1 MAKDELIDDRV
12 SLNHCKQAVDALFT
26 HVSDVAA
33 KKADTQLLPDT
44 EQSFWLTVA
53 LKKQPQSSSLK
64 VFTIPVAYPIVDP
77 RKESVCLIT
86 KDPQRTYK
94 DLIVDNDIHFIHK
107 VVGIEK
113 LKGKFKAYDARRA
126 LLKEHGLFLADKRI
140 IPLLPKLLGSK
151 FFDAKKQP
159 LPVTVTRKDLKK
171 ELERA
176 INSTYMPSI
185 RGTALSIK
193 VGRFS
198 QPAAQVVANI
208 KTALP
213 AIAARVNG
221 GWDNIQGLGLKT
233 SNSVNLPIWSCSLD
247 DTDGGRWAGLTV
259 EDEEDEDE
267 SPGEEDEDEDESQ
280 GEDEDEEL
288 EQDESMDSDEADK
301 DVDMDGDDEKSDS
314 PAVMQ
319 TGKSKGKKRAA
330 DVDEDNQIV
339 ASPKRKKSKKSS
351 DGSSLSAKDGTV
363 DVPTTSKKSKPIV
376 STPAKTVAK
385 ESATSIS
392 PAKDVVSASK
402 PRAKKGTALQAPTP
416 TAANTPATTKKATAA
431 VDKKSTKKKSAE
443 TTDAADAASVTT
455 TIPNTSALKDAPK
468 KDKKKEGKTSPTAS
482 GGLTKPAPTPIVAPI
497 ATTSTESMSAP
508 ANKSKKPLASK
519 TAPVEPLVDVSVSTH
534 GEPPSTQK
542 KGNNVGVKA
551 KKVESVATVVE
562 EKDTSSSK
570 KAKKEKRTTP
580 AVEVSEKIPTVEV
593 EVKDENPKK
602 KRKEKKAKLSSD
614 GALETEV
621 TDVVVAVTE
630 NAKEGKEEKKKK
642 GKKLIDPAAGPEDDA
657 MVMDTAPAPD
667 AVEKKPKKDK
677 KSLVADEKEVPAS
690 LSKEELKKKK
700 SDAPGEKKK
709 NKVSKAK
716 GGKSVKDSLLGKKVV
731 QLGLLASSTPFI
743 TGRPV
748 TLFHNQQILDS
759 GAVGVAFTTPKSL
772 HFDIPDDIQ
781 PLGDP
786 LDVTG
791 SEGNLINTLNF
802 SNPTQLLLSRIRAA
816 GIDTTSFTAIR
827 FKDDMEFYLSVLPSL
842 SPSVSAPYQLHAITA
857 GDPSRG
863 TLSLNTQSMAP
874 PAGARVQFFHR
885 RSVKPLSLDTW
896 RDSASIRHGTV
907 AFTTVSSPES
917 LRDGGD
923 EGKLEST
930 GEELVLENQF
940 VVGSENGSRVH
951 RIYL

>member
-12 SLNHCKQAVDALFT
+12 SLNHCEQAVDALFT

-247 DTDGGRWAGLTV
+247 DTDGGRWAGLTA

-301 DVDMDGDDEKSDS
+301 D
-314 PAVMQ
+314 
-319 TGKSKGKKRAA
+319 
-330 DVDEDNQIV
+330 
-339 ASPKRKKSKKSS
+339 
-351 DGSSLSAKDGTV
+351 
-363 DVPTTSKKSKPIV
+363 
-376 STPAKTVAK
+376 
-385 ESATSIS
+385 
-392 PAKDVVSASK
+392 
-402 PRAKKGTALQAPTP
+402 
-416 TAANTPATTKKATAA
+416 
-431 VDKKSTKKKSAE
+431 
-443 TTDAADAASVTT
+443 
-455 TIPNTSALKDAPK
+455 
-468 KDKKKEGKTSPTAS
+468 
-482 GGLTKPAPTPIVAPI
+482 
-497 ATTSTESMSAP
+497 
-508 ANKSKKPLASK
+508 
-519 TAPVEPLVDVSVSTH
+519 
-534 GEPPSTQK
+534 
-542 KGNNVGVKA
+542 
-551 KKVESVATVVE
+551 
-562 EKDTSSSK
+562 
-570 KAKKEKRTTP
+570 
-580 AVEVSEKIPTVEV
+580 
-593 EVKDENPKK
+593 
-602 KRKEKKAKLSSD
+602 
-614 GALETEV
+614 
-621 TDVVVAVTE
+621 
-630 NAKEGKEEKKKK
+630 KKKK

-731 QLGLLASSTPFI
+731 
-743 TGRPV
+743 
-748 TLFHNQQILDS
+748 
-759 GAVGVAFTTPKSL
+759 
-772 HFDIPDDIQ
+772 
-781 PLGDP
+781 
-786 LDVTG
+786 
-791 SEGNLINTLNF
+791 
-802 SNPTQLLLSRIRAA
+802 
-816 GIDTTSFTAIR
+816 
-827 FKDDMEFYLSVLPSL
+827 
-842 SPSVSAPYQLHAITA
+842 
-857 GDPSRG
+857 
-863 TLSLNTQSMAP
+863 
-874 PAGARVQFFHR
+874 
-885 RSVKPLSLDTW
+885 
-896 RDSASIRHGTV
+896 
-907 AFTTVSSPES
+907 
-917 LRDGGD
+917 
-923 EGKLEST
+923 
-930 GEELVLENQF
+930 
-940 VVGSENGSRVH
+940 
-951 RIYL
+951 

>member
-1 MAKDELIDDRV
+1 MAKDKLIDDRV
-12 SLNHCKQAVDALFT
+12 SLNQCKQAVDALFT

-33 KKADTQLLPDT
+33 KKADTQLLPDA

-94 DLIVDNDIHFIHK
+94 DLIVDNDIHFVHK

-151 FFDAKKQP
+151 FFEAKKQP

-185 RGTALSIK
+185 RGTSLSIK

-208 KTALP
+208 QTALP

-233 SNSVNLPIWSCSLD
+233 SSSVNLPIWSCSLD
-247 DTDGGRWAGLTV
+247 DTDGGRWAGLTA
-259 EDEEDEDE
+259 EDEGE
-267 SPGEEDEDEDESQ
+267 SEGEEDEDEDESQ

-314 PAVMQ
+314 PAVIQ
-319 TGKSKGKKRAA
+319 TVKSKGKKRAA
-330 DVDEDNQIV
+330 DADEDNQIV

-351 DGSSLSAKDGTV
+351 DGSSLSARVGTV

-402 PRAKKGTALQAPTP
+402 PRAKKGTVLQAPTP
-416 TAANTPATTKKATAA
+416 TASNTPAITKKAAAA
-431 VDKKSTKKKSAE
+431 VDKTSTKKKSAE
-443 TTDAADAASVTT
+443 TTDAADAASVSTT
-455 TIPNTSALKDAPK
+455 TIPNTTASKDALK

-497 ATTSTESMSAP
+497 ATTSAESMAAP
-508 ANKSKKPLASK
+508 ANKSKKPRASK

-534 GEPPSTQK
+534 VEPPSTQK

-551 KKVESVATVVE
+551 KKVDSVATVVE
-562 EKDTSSSK
+562 EKETSSSK
-570 KAKKEKRTTP
+570 KAKKEKKTAL

-593 EVKDENPKK
+593 EVKDEDPKK

-621 TDVVVAVTE
+621 TDAVTE
-630 NAKEGKEEKKKK
+630 NAKEGKEEQKKEKKKK
-642 GKKLIDPAAGPEDDA
+642 GKKSIDPATGPEDDA
-657 MVMDTAPAPD
+657 MIMDTAPAMD

-677 KSLVADEKEVPAS
+677 KSLVSDEKEVPAS
-690 LSKEELKKKK
+690 LSREELKKKK
-700 SDAPGEKKK
+700 SEAPGEKKK

-731 QLGLLASSTPFI
+731 
-743 TGRPV
+743 
-748 TLFHNQQILDS
+748 
-759 GAVGVAFTTPKSL
+759 
-772 HFDIPDDIQ
+772 
-781 PLGDP
+781 
-786 LDVTG
+786 
-791 SEGNLINTLNF
+791 
-802 SNPTQLLLSRIRAA
+802 
-816 GIDTTSFTAIR
+816 
-827 FKDDMEFYLSVLPSL
+827 
-842 SPSVSAPYQLHAITA
+842 
-857 GDPSRG
+857 
-863 TLSLNTQSMAP
+863 
-874 PAGARVQFFHR
+874 
-885 RSVKPLSLDTW
+885 
-896 RDSASIRHGTV
+896 
-907 AFTTVSSPES
+907 
-917 LRDGGD
+917 
-923 EGKLEST
+923 
-930 GEELVLENQF
+930 
-940 VVGSENGSRVH
+940 
-951 RIYL
+951 

>member
-12 SLNHCKQAVDALFT
+12 SLNQCKQAVDALFA
-26 HVSDVAA
+26 HVSDAAA
-33 KKADTQLLPDT
+33 KKADTQLLPDA

-53 LKKQPQSSSLK
+53 LKKQPRSSSLK

-94 DLIVDNDIHFIHK
+94 DLIADNDIHFIHK

-233 SNSVNLPIWSCSLD
+233 SSSVNLPIWSCSLD
-247 DTDGGRWAGLTV
+247 DTDGGRWAGLTA
-259 EDEEDEDE
+259 EDEEDENE
-267 SPGEEDEDEDESQ
+267 SSGEEDENEDESS

-330 DVDEDNQIV
+330 DVDEDNLIV

-363 DVPTTSKKSKPIV
+363 DVPTTSKKSKLIV

-402 PRAKKGTALQAPTP
+402 PRAKKGTALQTPTP
-416 TAANTPATTKKATAA
+416 TAANTPATTKKAVAA

-443 TTDAADAASVTT
+443 TTDAVDAASVSTT
-455 TIPNTSALKDAPK
+455 TVPNTSALKDAPK
-468 KDKKKEGKTSPTAS
+468 KDKKKEEKTSPTVS

-497 ATTSTESMSAP
+497 ATTSAESMSAL
-508 ANKSKKPLASK
+508 ANKLKKPRASK
-519 TAPVEPLVDVSVSTH
+519 TAPIEPLVDVSVSTH

-562 EKDTSSSK
+562 EKETSSSK

-593 EVKDENPKK
+593 EVKDETPKK

-621 TDVVVAVTE
+621 TDVVVAVTG
-630 NAKEGKEEKKKK
+630 NAKEGKEEQKKEKKKK
-642 GKKLIDPAAGPEDDA
+642 GKKLIDPAAGPADDA
-657 MVMDTAPAPD
+657 MVMDTAPATD
-667 AVEKKPKKDK
+667 VVEKKDKKDK
-677 KSLVADEKEVPAS
+677 KSLVSDEKEVLAS

-731 QLGLLASSTPFI
+731 
-743 TGRPV
+743 
-748 TLFHNQQILDS
+748 
-759 GAVGVAFTTPKSL
+759 
-772 HFDIPDDIQ
+772 
-781 PLGDP
+781 
-786 LDVTG
+786 
-791 SEGNLINTLNF
+791 
-802 SNPTQLLLSRIRAA
+802 
-816 GIDTTSFTAIR
+816 
-827 FKDDMEFYLSVLPSL
+827 
-842 SPSVSAPYQLHAITA
+842 
-857 GDPSRG
+857 
-863 TLSLNTQSMAP
+863 
-874 PAGARVQFFHR
+874 
-885 RSVKPLSLDTW
+885 
-896 RDSASIRHGTV
+896 
-907 AFTTVSSPES
+907 
-917 LRDGGD
+917 
-923 EGKLEST
+923 
-930 GEELVLENQF
+930 
-940 VVGSENGSRVH
+940 
-951 RIYL
+951 